1 MELWDLRRPEGYL
14 MRGDILDE
22 SQAVFIPVGF
32 CSDGMYYVPVTS
44 GHRFRCLCLNPE
56 VSPSSRTM

>member
-1 MELWDLRRPEGYL
+1 
-14 MRGDILDE
+14 MRGDYLDE

-32 CSDGMYYVPVTS
+32 CNDGVYCVLLTS
-44 GHRFRCLCLNPE
+44 GHRFRCLCLNPD